1 MAGYVG
7 AWRGVVG
14 GAWEW
19 EELYEWLGMWGRG
32 MELWVGPGSRRSFM
46 NGWECG
52 GGTWSCGGGLG
63 VGGALGWMRNG
74 GVACSCGRGLGV
86 GGVS

>member
-46 NGWECG
+46 NGWEFG
-52 GGTWSCGGGLG
+52 GGAWSCGRGLG